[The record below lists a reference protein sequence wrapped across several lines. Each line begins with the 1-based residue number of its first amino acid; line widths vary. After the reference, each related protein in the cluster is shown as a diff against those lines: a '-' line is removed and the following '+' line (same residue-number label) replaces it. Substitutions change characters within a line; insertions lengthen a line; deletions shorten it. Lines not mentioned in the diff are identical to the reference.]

1 MGSLSPITQ
10 LTQQELHVGSLISS
24 FTRTRSVGVM
34 LKKLRS
40 VVEESDSR
48 LGLLFNLSVQFTIV
62 VSLVV
67 VSIETLPG
75 LDERYL
81 ELLQNIELI
90 VVCLFTLE
98 YFLRLLVAPKK
109 MEFVFSFWGMI
120 DLLAILPYYLLFFG
134 FGFELIMLR
143 AFRLLRIVRILKL
156 ARYSKSIA
164 RLGMALSIAKEDLIL
179 ALGGASI
186 MLFVAS
192 FGIYQFENMA
202 QPDKFSSVFDSL
214 WWALATLTTVGYGD
228 IYPITFGGKVFT
240 GVILMI
246 GLGVVAL
253 PAAIITS
260 ALTEARKVLG
270 EN

>member
-1 MGSLSPITQ
+1 
-10 LTQQELHVGSLISS
+10 
-24 FTRTRSVGVM
+24 
-34 LKKLRS
+34 
-40 VVEESDSR
+40 
-48 LGLLFNLSVQFTIV
+48 
-62 VSLVV
+62 
-67 VSIETLPG
+67 
-75 LDERYL
+75 
-81 ELLQNIELI
+81 
-90 VVCLFTLE
+90 
-98 YFLRLLVAPKK
+98 

-202 QPDKFSSVFDSL
+202 QLDRFSSVFDSL
-214 WWALATLTTVGYGD
+214 WWALSTLTTVGYGD
-228 IYPITFGGKVFT
+228 IYPITLGGKVFT

-253 PAAIITS
+253 PAAISTS

>member
-1 MGSLSPITQ
+1 
-10 LTQQELHVGSLISS
+10 
-24 FTRTRSVGVM
+24 M
-34 LKKLRS
+34 LKNLRS
-40 VVEESDSR
+40 IVEESDSR
-48 LGLLFNLSVQFTIV
+48 LGLLFNLSVQFVIV

-67 VSIETLPG
+67 VSLETLPE
-75 LDERYL
+75 LDERSL
-81 ELLQNIELI
+81 ALLQIIEVA

-98 YFLRLLVAPKK
+98 YILRLLVTKK
-109 MEFVFSFWGMI
+109 KIEFIFSFWGMI
-120 DLLAILPYYLLFFG
+120 DLLAILPYYLVFFG

-143 AFRLLRIVRILKL
+143 AFRLLRIVRVLKL

-164 RLGMALSIAKEDLIL
+164 RLGMALSIAKEDLLL

-186 MLFVAS
+186 MLYVAS
-192 FGIYQFENMA
+192 FGIYQFENAA
-202 QPDKFSSVFDSL
+202 QPEKFASIFDSL

-228 IYPITFGGKVFT
+228 IYPITLGGKVFT